1 MIIWRFIHF
10 SLYFNYNITYLPD
23 YFANLSTMLPNYVI
37 NTTYRKKPIYFRKLN
52 LLRTNLPLPVYWANP
67 WIIFY
72 EQIYCHLLLQKKRRK
87 LNVNPKFNLEKYL

>member
-72 EQIYCHLLLQKKRRK
+72 EQIYCHLLLQKKEE
-87 LNVNPKFNLEKYL
+87 N